1 MKLIIETPY
10 YIKSEA
16 KKRIK
21 DDIVYGLNTDGV
33 VILPYGFRATV
44 IESDGEHLEV
54 HFKEHKKEN
63 EVEK

>member
-1 MKLIIETPY
+1 MKIIIETPY

-21 DDIVYGLNTDGV
+21 DDIIYDLNTDGV

-44 IESDGEHLEV
+44 IGFEEEYIEV
-54 HFKEHKKEN
+54 YFKQN
-63 EVEK
+63 EMEDEE